1 MKIRWSP
8 RARQDRLEI
17 TVFLEEQSRF
27 AADDLDDRIDS
38 SLDSLAHFPRLGRL
52 GKVEGTRELLVQ
64 RTPYILIYSFS
75 DKIMVLRLIHAAQ
88 QWPAEEQ

>member
-1 MKIRWSP
+1 MVS

-17 TVFLEEQSRF
+17 TIFLEEQSRF

-52 GKVEGTRELLVQ
+52 GKVGGTRELLVQ
-64 RTPYILIYSFS
+64 RTPYILIYSIS